1 MAIFGLGAIG
11 LLAVQLVRLAGASW
25 VAAPDPLAAR
35 RAVALETGAD
45 LALDPTAVDAGL
57 AIRRATGNAGVDV
70 AIETSGA
77 AQGLHH
83 ALRGLAFGGTA
94 ALLAVYREFRGGLNL
109 GHEAHRNRP
118 ILVFPR
124 AESEPHYDYPRW
136 DHRRQADAAWA
147 LLAAGRLRCEPIVPP
162 VVSFERAAEAHRE
175 IDEHPERSI
184 KLGVRFGE

>member
-1 MAIFGLGAIG
+1 MLGK
-11 LLAVQLVRLAGASW
+11 VGASG
-25 VAAPDPLAAR
+25 AR

-45 LALDPTAVDAGL
+45 LALDPTQVDAGL

-94 ALLAVYREFRGGLNL
+94 ALLAVYHEFRGGLNL

-118 ILVFPR
+118 VLIFPR
-124 AESEPHYDYPRW
+124 AESEPHYDHPRW
-136 DHRRQADAAWA
+136 DHRRQADTAWD
-147 LLAAGRLRCEPIVPP
+147 LLAAGRLRCEPIVRP
-162 VVSFERAAEAHRE
+162 VVPFERAVEAYRE

-184 KLGVRFGE
+184 KLGVRFAEE